1 MTKESLLLSIIMPV
15 YNSEEYLEKTLL
27 SALGSNMQNLEVIA
41 IDDGSTDASLEI
53 LLNFQKKYNN
63 LKILTQENSGPSV
76 ARNKGI
82 DVAAGRFLY
91 FLDADDLVEID
102 VLEQRVTHRNGKA
115 DDVLEK
121 MCEKAERKKADLVI
135 SSYDIFN
142 EYRTFKVPMMDK
154 LSVNENIDW
163 DDRTILWTFSLCN
176 KLFRNAK
183 VEELNLRFPATNYS
197 EDGVFVMKYV
207 FNASKIIGY
216 DGIVFHYRRM
226 TEGKNKSITSAV
238 SRKKIEDYIESHQMI
253 YDEIQKKYLSVNRK
267 YDDFSELIKKII
279 FGVCKR

>member
-91 FLDADDLVEID
+91 FLDADDLVEI
-102 VLEQRVTHRNGKA
+102 
-115 DDVLEK
+115 DVLEK

-267 YDDFSELIKKII
+267 YDDFSELIKKNEDAS
-279 FGVCKR
+279 K